1 MNASL
6 TASLRLRPTIEPD
19 LPAVV
24 EILQSTV
31 DWYRP
36 FTDPDDLATQHAV
49 DLTWAR
55 ENFEQREFWSA
66 TIDGEVVGVLTLQ
79 DAGDVLYLGY
89 VYVHEDF
96 VGNRIGRRLLD
107 HAAAQAV
114 ARGKRGMVLISHPE
128 ATWAVKAYTKYGFEC
143 IADSDEAV
151 CAWND
156 GWLATYHEQGFHLW
170 QWSVER
176 LASAHPGEA

>member
-1 MNASL
+1 MHTHVAQQ
-6 TASLRLRPTIEPD
+6 LRLRPTIEPD
-19 LPAVV
+19 LPKVV
-24 EILQSTV
+24 EILRSTA

-36 FTDPDDLATQHAV
+36 FTDPEDLETQHAV
-49 DLTWAR
+49 DLAWAR
-55 ENFEQREFWSA
+55 ENFDRREFWSA
-66 TIDGEVVGVLTLQ
+66 TLDGEVVGVLTLQ

-89 VYVHEDF
+89 VYVHEEY
-96 VGNRIGRRLLD
+96 VGRRIGRRLLD

-128 ATWAVKAYTKYGFEC
+128 ATWAIKAYTKYGFTC

-156 GWLATYHEQGFHLW
+156 GWLAPYHEQGFHLW
-170 QWSVER
+170 EWSVEQ
-176 LASAHPGEA
+176 LATSAPGEA